1 MGDGVPSEPPPL
13 PAPEVA
19 IPDNVNAADG
29 SVPVNTDAGDEILQP
44 VAGPAAEAAGESLP
58 WPSLEGGLGHE
69 AVAEAAAPAAHAAE
83 ALADEGGAAEAAA
96 PVPDVE
102 AAALEAA
109 APAAPAAEALADEGG
124 AAEAAAPVPDV
135 EAAALEAARP
145 AEDRAAEAAGP
156 RPDVEAPA
164 PVAPP
169 VPEAEA
175 RVRAPGRGYV
185 NFWTDVNCE
194 VCGRV
199 CGQLKLDPN
208 PGSRDPPTWYMRVC
222 GTNGSWPSKGPT
234 FKRSIVS
241 VMGNTD
247 VRVRAWIQRNRKCCE
262 AAGR

>member
-1 MGDGVPSEPPPL
+1 MPEASVGDGVPSEPPPL

-58 WPSLEGGLGHE
+58 CPSLEGGLGHE
-69 AVAEAAAPAAHAAE
+69 AVAEAAAPA
-83 ALADEGGAAEAAA
+83 
-96 PVPDVE
+96 
-102 AAALEAA
+102 
-109 APAAPAAEALADEGG
+109 PAAEALADEGG
-124 AAEAAAPVPDV
+124 AAEAAAPAPDV

-145 AEDRAAEAAGP
+145 AEDGAAEAAGP

-185 NFWTDVNCE
+185 NFWTDVSCE

-222 GTNGSWPSKGPT
+222 GTDGSWPSKGPT

-247 VRVRAWIQRNRKCCE
+247 VRVRAWIQRNRKCSE